1 MKTFNFSLKI
11 NKKVILKK
19 REYYLSR
26 FKSKKVNATTTTNQ
40 PSPPKRIRIS
50 SKPMDAKRSI
60 DLQTKKK
67 ILDDVEN
74 GVCHK
79 EIVSRYNLKS
89 LSNIS
94 VILKNR
100 EHYMTEIN
108 NPLSCSE
115 SKLVKR
121 SKYRHIEDL
130 LHKYLR
136 EKQQDLTL
144 VSDDVIKEKAAEIAV
159 SMGMEQEFC
168 FSEAYIKNLKVS
180 KKN

>member
-1 MKTFNFSLKI
+1 
-11 NKKVILKK
+11 VILKK

-26 FKSKKVNATTTTNQ
+26 FKSKKVNTTTKT
-40 PSPPKRIRIS
+40 PPPPKRIRIS
-50 SKPMDAKRSI
+50 SKPMDTKRPI

-74 GVCHK
+74 GVSHK

-100 EHYMTEIN
+100 EHYMSEIN
-108 NPLSCSE
+108 NPLSCSQ

-136 EKQQDLTL
+136 EKQQDLAL
-144 VSDDVIKEKAAEIAV
+144 VSDDFIKEKATEIAV

-180 KKN
+180 VKFRRKLVKIFHI

>member
-1 MKTFNFSLKI
+1 M
-11 NKKVILKK
+11 ILKK

-26 FKSKKVNATTTTNQ
+26 FKSKKVNATTTT
-40 PSPPKRIRIS
+40 PSPPKRLRIS
-50 SKPMDAKRSI
+50 SKPMDAKRAI

-67 ILDDVEN
+67 IIDDVEN
-74 GVCHK
+74 GVSHK

-108 NPLSCSE
+108 NPLSCSQ

-130 LHKYLR
+130 LHQYLR
-136 EKQQDLTL
+136 EKQQDLAL
-144 VSDDVIKEKAAEIAV
+144 VTDDVIKEKATEIAV
-159 SMGMEQEFC
+159 SMGMEEEFC

-180 KKN
+180 KKL